1 MTRASS
7 RWVPRVLRAVL
18 CCAVLG
24 MLLPPVGPTF
34 VTCTARSPCKVLQHR
49 NLTFA
54 ASPLHLLTLSL
65 PVPAHALLQF
75 YYGEDGIDPM
85 QTGCLKTFP
94 FLFYNSP
101 QVRQPGGR
109 RLNCVRVCAGLL
121 VLCALEVLWQRA
133 SPASHAGPPVSPALS
148 APSPPCTQFSVQ
160 LEAAKALN
168 APRVDE
174 QAAEEKRARDLVR
187 CGLCCPNLC
196 CLLSAA
202 TALLLLCV

>member
-1 MTRASS
+1 
-7 RWVPRVLRAVL
+7 
-18 CCAVLG
+18 
-24 MLLPPVGPTF
+24 
-34 VTCTARSPCKVLQHR
+34 
-49 NLTFA
+49 
-54 ASPLHLLTLSL
+54 
-65 PVPAHALLQF
+65 
-75 YYGEDGIDPM
+75 M

-109 RLNCVRVCAGLL
+109 WLDCVPCVCVCRLAGAVCSGGRLG
-121 VLCALEVLWQRA
+121 WQRA

-187 CGLCCPNLC
+187 CRLCCPDLC
-196 CLLSAA
+196 CLLFAVCCGCCVASVCEKVWQVQPIGAQSQLYTAA
-202 TALLLLCV
+202 AAPALRAAPAVPAGSVLRC